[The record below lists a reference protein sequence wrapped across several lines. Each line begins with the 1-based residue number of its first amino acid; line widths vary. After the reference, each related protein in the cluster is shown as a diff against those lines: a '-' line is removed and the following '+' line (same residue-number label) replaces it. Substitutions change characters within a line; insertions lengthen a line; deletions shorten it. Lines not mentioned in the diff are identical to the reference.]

1 MHVSVNIQNNVEKDT
16 TLWLF
21 VFSSPE
27 LRAAIQFSST
37 AFGLPYLLIELFY
50 IGVPVV
56 RTVGRTYGHVTS
68 KISRMHRLP
77 NFLTHGA
84 PLREH
89 RARESS
95 SKRKLQNIGV
105 VKAKKTLRQQYSYN
119 DDGKYPKFLVMFLNG
134 VIGYQSPNSQGVART
149 SPLSP
154 IMKLENEKTEG
165 TRLRGNLK
173 ANCWEKHVR
182 TFMEVYLSFRPTLNW
197 FQKPQTTAVNTRG
210 WPRILT
216 TKFIFWL
223 FEISS

>member
-1 MHVSVNIQNNVEKDT
+1 
-16 TLWLF
+16 
-21 VFSSPE
+21 
-27 LRAAIQFSST
+27 
-37 AFGLPYLLIELFY
+37 
-50 IGVPVV
+50 
-56 RTVGRTYGHVTS
+56 
-68 KISRMHRLP
+68 MHRLP

-84 PLREH
+84 PLRAH

-95 SKRKLQNIGV
+95 SKKKLQNIGV
-105 VKAKKTLRQQYSYN
+105 VKAKKTHRQQYSLN

-154 IMKLENEKTEG
+154 IVELENEKTEG
-165 TRLRGNLK
+165 TRLRENLN

-182 TFMEVYLSFRPTLNW
+182 TFMEVYLLFRPTLNW